1 MRTLIGC
8 TLLIALAA
16 AGGGYAYWTEQR
28 EVGHYLSDL
37 RVELAIN
44 DGVDSGRGNLLGI
57 EAQLSPRDYQS
68 LALLH
73 LKLAAYMSKARDAGL
88 LNDKTIVVLPEHIG
102 TWLMFRGEKN
112 ELYQARDLSE
122 AMHWLAISN
131 PLTFTRAWL
140 GAGRCPHAGRPGPR
154 EIREPRPCPAG

>member
-57 EAQLSPRDYQS
+57 EA
-68 LALLH
+68 
-73 LKLAAYMSKARDAGL
+73 
-88 LNDKTIVVLPEHIG
+88 
-102 TWLMFRGEKN
+102 
-112 ELYQARDLSE
+112 
-122 AMHWLAISN
+122 
-131 PLTFTRAWL
+131 
-140 GAGRCPHAGRPGPR
+140 
-154 EIREPRPCPAG
+154 